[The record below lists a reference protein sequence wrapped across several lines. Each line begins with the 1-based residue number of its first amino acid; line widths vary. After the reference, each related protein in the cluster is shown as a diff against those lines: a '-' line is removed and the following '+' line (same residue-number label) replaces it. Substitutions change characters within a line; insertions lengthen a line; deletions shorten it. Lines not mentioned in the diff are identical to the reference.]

1 MSALLP
7 SEPRTERCKYS
18 PTKCHALIAFV
29 GLAVSSATATHASN
43 TAMTAFAENCFRP
56 TMTVA
61 RAETALGL
69 TGVRYDFYDSDPFT
83 SAAPSPA
90 TVRAATPGTDRRC
103 EVSFDGVETEAAIA
117 AVSAGLEAE
126 GIRTPAD
133 VPASFQQIPGAAFIG
148 ARRLNPR
155 KIAVVQVGTRP
166 GPNGTET
173 YMNVERMR
181 SPQ

>member
-1 MSALLP
+1 MDRRHPSAGHCELK
-7 SEPRTERCKYS
+7 RV
-18 PTKCHALIAFV
+18 PTISGGCAV
-29 GLAVSSATATHASN
+29 GLGLLAAAPVAGSEAALS
-43 TAMTAFAENCFRP
+43 AFADNCFRP
-56 TMTVA
+56 TMTA
-61 RAETALGL
+61 ASAKERLGVS
-69 TGVRYDFYDSDPFT
+69 GARYDFYDLDPFK

-90 TVRAATPGTDRRC
+90 TRRAATPGTDRRC
-103 EVSFDGVETEAAIA
+103 EVSFDGSSTEDAIA
-117 AVSAGLEAE
+117 AVTRGLGAE

-133 VPASFQQIPGAAFIG
+133 VPASFQQIPGAALVA

-173 YMNVERMR
+173 YLNVERLV

>member
-1 MSALLP
+1 M
-7 SEPRTERCKYS
+7 
-18 PTKCHALIAFV
+18 PTARQSVIFC
-29 GLAVSSATATHASN
+29 TAIMPVLGAGQSHASDA
-43 TAMTAFAENCFRP
+43 AMSAFAENCFRP
-56 TMTVA
+56 TMTAA
-61 RAETALGL
+61 RAESRLGND
-69 TGVRYDFYDSDPFT
+69 GARYDFYDLDPFT

-103 EVSFDGVETEAAIA
+103 EVSFDGAETDAAIA
-117 AVSAGLEAE
+117 AVAAGLEAE
-126 GIRTPAD
+126 RIRTPAD
-133 VPASFQQIPGAAFIG
+133 VPANFEQIPGAAFIG

-173 YMNVERMR
+173 YLNVERLV